1 MTNKIKVTL
10 VRSVIGRPEQQ
21 RKVVKTLGLKK
32 TNSFVIHE
40 DTPAIRGMVNAINH
54 LVEVEKVEA

>member
-1 MTNKIKVTL
+1 MTKQIKVTL

-21 RKVVKTLGLKK
+21 RKVVKTLGLGK

-40 DTPAIRGMVNAINH
+40 DTPAIRGMVNAVSH
-54 LVEVEKVEA
+54 LVEVEEVEA